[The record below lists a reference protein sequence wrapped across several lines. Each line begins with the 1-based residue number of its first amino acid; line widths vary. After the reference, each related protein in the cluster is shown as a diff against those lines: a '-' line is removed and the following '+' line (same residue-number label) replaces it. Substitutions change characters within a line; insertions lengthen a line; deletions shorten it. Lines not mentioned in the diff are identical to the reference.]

1 MLVER
6 IIGVGFSSAV
16 LATMATGVWSRVCK
30 GCINSALPVQP
41 CTRWLP
47 AKTLGSH
54 LDLVV
59 RDKVTIT
66 TWLADNMVV
75 MVSLAGYLS
84 FDLKTQK
91 FGPLKILQSDIDKKI
106 RFICVMKCPV
116 THWTAVHTDLSLL
129 PGIPYAARAMAMRNT
144 LCLVWTQ

>member
-1 MLVER
+1 M
-6 IIGVGFSSAV
+6 
-16 LATMATGVWSRVCK
+16 
-30 GCINSALPVQP
+30 
-41 CTRWLP
+41 RWLP

-84 FDLKTQK
+84 FDFKTQK
-91 FGPLKILQSDIDKKI
+91 FGPLKILQSDIDKKNKI
-106 RFICVMKCPV
+106 HLCNEMPCDTLNSSSHRSEPFAWDSLRGKGYGDARHFVFGMD
-116 THWTAVHTDLSLL
+116 AV
-129 PGIPYAARAMAMRNT
+129 NT
-144 LCLVWTQ
+144 TF